1 MGGEDIPGTD
11 GRVDLC
17 PQNGSVPRHVSD
29 IEPPPVRLDDRPA
42 RRNRV
47 HDRVLI
53 IGAVG
58 GCDDIDAE
66 FVTKPRRLVGFA
78 GTDFLE
84 PDDVGIEVPQ
94 GRENR
99 GLTRGKF
106 AVAPPQIPGG
116 EADRVHVQPREV
128 DVLVAEGFFGAA
140 FASSAICFLVAA
152 HEQMSQVARS

>member
-1 MGGEDIPGTD
+1 MLI
-11 GRVDLC
+11 
-17 PQNGSVPRHVSD
+17 VST
-29 IEPPPVRLDDRPA
+29 
-42 RRNRV
+42 
-47 HDRVLI
+47 
-53 IGAVG
+53 VG
-58 GCDDIDAE
+58 GRNDIDAE
-66 FVTKPRRLVGFA
+66 FVTKPRRLVGLA

-84 PDDVGIEVPQ
+84 PDDVGVEVPQ

-116 EADRVHVQPREV
+116 EADRVHVQPRGV